1 MARHNI
7 KDSVKK
13 ERTWKFYSI
22 LSSIIGV
29 CLIGIIIGVIL
40 IYNAVYSD
48 DYDNK
53 FSQYTD
59 YKLNYNEIEKL
70 FSDKYIDQRGKYTII
85 FAYDESYMTQSEID
99 ELDDD
104 DPSRKQYI
112 NTNKA
117 LSYLWETIELNNKY
131 FGKLKETDE
140 TRIGG
145 YVEMY
150 FINTSLLTNSDFLS
164 SKYAGG
170 SSSDEDDSS
179 SSVPA
184 VFVLDDEGNYISTFE
199 EYYNKNGNKNEYTIS
214 SNGTYKSLESDLN
227 EIKELVLGLNE
238 YYDLESMKNEE
249 EQ

>member
-7 KDSVKK
+7 KDSVKQ

-29 CLIGIIIGVIL
+29 CLIGLIIGGIL

-48 DYDNK
+48 DYENK

-70 FSDKYIDQRGKYTII
+70 FSADNIDQRGKYTII
-85 FAYDESYMTQSEID
+85 FAYDESYMNQTEID
-99 ELDDD
+99 DLDDD
-104 DPSRKQYI
+104 DPNRSTYEKA
-112 NTNKA
+112 NKA
-117 LSYLWETIELNNKY
+117 LNNLWEVVLNNNNY
-131 FGKLKETDE
+131 FEDDKKDK
-140 TRIGG
+140 ISG

-150 FINTSLLTNSDFLS
+150 FINTSLLTNSSFLS
-164 SKYAGG
+164 SKYTGN

-184 VFVLDDEGNYISTFE
+184 VFVLDDEGNYISSFE
-199 EYYNKNGNKNEYTIS
+199 EYDINLKKVEYTILS
-214 SNGTYKSLESDLN
+214 SGSYNDLESDLKA
-227 EIKELVLGLNE
+227 IKDLITGLNTSLGIK
-238 YYDLESMKNEE
+238 D
-249 EQ
+249 